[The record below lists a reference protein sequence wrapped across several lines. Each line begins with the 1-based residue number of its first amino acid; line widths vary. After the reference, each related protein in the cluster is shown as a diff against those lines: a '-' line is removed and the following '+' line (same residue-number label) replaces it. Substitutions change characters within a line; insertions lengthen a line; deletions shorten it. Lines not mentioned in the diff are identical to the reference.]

1 MKKLLFGIGLIAV
14 LVITLYPEQARVKNF
29 GGEMTINLP
38 AGEKLLMA
46 TWKSEDLFYLTEPME
61 ENYQPKTKF
70 FREAASFGII
80 EGTVKFVE
88 SR

>member
-1 MKKLLFGIGLIAV
+1 MKKLLLVVCLIAAFA
-14 LVITLYPEQARVKNF
+14 LTSCTEQARVKNF

-38 AGEKLLMA
+38 AGEKLMMA

-61 ENYQPKTKF
+61 EDYQPKTKF
-70 FREAASFGII
+70 FREASSFGII